1 MKLVIVI
8 ILTAFLIACAKDTTL
23 ITPSGI
29 WVEQS
34 LRLDTFDFA
43 AGDTLGTYRGYKTLR
58 FKCKPFSDVSIN
70 PNYPINNSASYA
82 YYYTSDSLFLLN
94 FISSSLTFQKCKF
107 QMADNQQ
114 TFYVSRFYNRNL
126 LPATLTF
133 EKIK

>member
-1 MKLVIVI
+1 MKYIPLVFLF
-8 ILTAFLIACAKDTTL
+8 ILLYSCSKDDVQVH
-23 ITPSGI
+23 PSGI

-34 LRLDTFDFA
+34 LRLDTFDFD

-70 PNYPINNSASYA
+70 PNYPINNSAFYA

-94 FISSSLTFQKCKF
+94 FISSSLTFQKCRF
-107 QMADNQQ
+107 QMAANQH
-114 TFYVSRFYNRNL
+114 TFDVSRFYNRNS
-126 LPATLTF
+126 LPTILTF

>member
-8 ILTAFLIACAKDTTL
+8 LFVTFFITCTKDNTPVTL
-23 ITPSGI
+23 SGI

-34 LRLDTFDFA
+34 LRLDTFDFV
-43 AGDTLGTYRGYKTLR
+43 AGDTLGTYRGYKTLG

-70 PNYPINNSASYA
+70 PNYPINNSAFFA
-82 YYYTSDSLFLLN
+82 YYYTADSLFLLN

-107 QMADNQQ
+107 QMSTNQQ
-114 TFYVSRFYNRNL
+114 TFNVSRFYNRNS